1 MNQTTIPVKI
11 GQLCEKAHIVN
22 TDTPV
27 SQVKSIFDNNK
38 PVSCVVV
45 MAHQQIAGMVMNIHL
60 NSTLSQRYGFALF
73 YNKPISR
80 LMDVSP
86 IIVPHSKSVEM
97 VAEQAMQRKSDKLY
111 DHIIVTEDDLLLGV
125 VAVKT
130 ILDALTQA
138 QKNHVLIQKKYTE
151 KLEQDDFEK
160 QQAIDKLEESK
171 KTQQIVIDAIPHA
184 IYWKNKDSIYIG
196 CNQSF
201 ANDAGISNPK
211 DIKGMTDDMLPWTE
225 KETLVYQEQDKRI
238 IKQNKSELHIHQ
250 IQTNAANQKQFL
262 DTSKIPLHDTAGEV
276 VGILCVY
283 EDITLQLDNDNKR
296 IQLEKQLAR
305 AQRMEAIGR
314 LAGGVAHDLNNILS
328 GIVNYPDLIMM
339 DLPEDSPIIPSLK
352 VIQKSGQRAAAVVH
366 DLLTLARRGVTNNES
381 LDLNTVIYQYL
392 ESPECLK
399 LKTDFPDIQIRSRIS
414 SRPMTIEGSP
424 VHLMKTLMNL
434 VNNSA
439 EAIKTKGQI
448 SICTHHAC
456 LDSPLRGYSSVREG
470 EYVVLTVTDNGIGI
484 LEENIDKIFEPFYT
498 NKKMGRSGTGLGMS
512 VVWGTVKDHNGYIDI
527 SSKPFEQTTVTIYL
541 PSKTAVLKP
550 LQSDE
555 ISLNLMGDGQSILI
569 VDDMPE
575 QREIAV
581 SYLKRL
587 NYKVHAARSG
597 EEAVEYIR
605 CHPSDLVILDMIMEP
620 GMDWLETYMKILEI
634 QPGTPAVIT
643 SGFSESERVKKAQLL
658 GAGPYIKKPYDFIDL
673 GKAVKEKI
681 KATG

>member
-1 MNQTTIPVKI
+1 
-11 GQLCEKAHIVN
+11 
-22 TDTPV
+22 
-27 SQVKSIFDNNK
+27 
-38 PVSCVVV
+38 
-45 MAHQQIAGMVMNIHL
+45 
-60 NSTLSQRYGFALF
+60 
-73 YNKPISR
+73 
-80 LMDVSP
+80 
-86 IIVPHSKSVEM
+86 
-97 VAEQAMQRKSDKLY
+97 
-111 DHIIVTEDDLLLGV
+111 
-125 VAVKT
+125 
-130 ILDALTQA
+130 
-138 QKNHVLIQKKYTE
+138 
-151 KLEQDDFEK
+151 
-160 QQAIDKLEESK
+160 
-171 KTQQIVIDAIPHA
+171 
-184 IYWKNKDSIYIG
+184 
-196 CNQSF
+196 
-201 ANDAGISNPK
+201 
-211 DIKGMTDDMLPWTE
+211 
-225 KETLVYQEQDKRI
+225 
-238 IKQNKSELHIHQ
+238 
-250 IQTNAANQKQFL
+250 
-262 DTSKIPLHDTAGEV
+262 SKIPLHDTAGEV